1 MKIGIVGLGLIGGS
15 IYKKCKS
22 LGIEVVGISK
32 SQKGIE
38 TDIFDDYSKLKE
50 CNLVFVCCHMRD
62 VLKVLK
68 ELDLYL
74 TSDTT
79 VCDVCSLKEFVSKGT
94 YGFKFVPT
102 HPMAGTEKSGFENSF
117 AEMFEGAKWVIT
129 PVDNT
134 DINELKGFI
143 EKMGAKPVIA
153 TPKEHDEAV
162 ALISHMPMVISQALF
177 AAVEN
182 NDLAK
187 KLASSGFRD
196 MTRLAMSNIDMASDM
211 VNLNHENIQ
220 NAILKLYSN
229 VGDLLKEDYAEKISK
244 IKQDREKMYLDG
256 KNVL

>member
-15 IYKKCKS
+15 IYKKCKQIG
-22 LGIEVVGISK
+22 LEVVGVSK
-32 SQKGIE
+32 SQSGKE
-38 TDIFDDYSKLKE
+38 NDIYSDYSYLKD
-50 CNLVFVCCHMRD
+50 CNLVFVCCHMRE

-68 ELDLYL
+68 ELELYL
-74 TSDTT
+74 NSNTM
-79 VCDVCSLKEFVSKGT
+79 VCDVCSLKEFVSKQT

-102 HPMAGTEKSGFENSF
+102 HPMAGTEKSGFDNSF
-117 AEMFEGAKWVIT
+117 PELFEDAKWVIT

-134 DINELKGFI
+134 DIKDLKEFI
-143 EKMGAKPVIA
+143 EKMGATPVIA

-162 ALISHMPMVISQALF
+162 AMISHMPMVISQALF
-177 AAVEN
+177 AAVDN

-196 MTRLAMSNIDMASDM
+196 MTRLAMSNVDMASDM

-229 VGDLLKEDYAEKISK
+229 VGDLIKENYPEKISK
-244 IKQDREKMYLDG
+244 IKIEREKMYIDG

>member
-1 MKIGIVGLGLIGGS
+1 MKIGVVGLGLIGGS
-15 IYKKCKS
+15 IYKKCMQ
-22 LGIEVVGISK
+22 LGLEVVGISK
-32 SQKGIE
+32 SQSGKERNIYS
-38 TDIFDDYSKLKE
+38 DYSYLKE
-50 CNLVFVCCHMRD
+50 CNLVFVCSHMRE

-68 ELDLYL
+68 ELELYL
-74 TSDTT
+74 PQETM
-79 VCDVCSLKEFVSKGT
+79 VCDVCSLKEFVSKQT
-94 YGFKFVPT
+94 YCYKFVPT

-117 AEMFEGAKWVIT
+117 AEMFVDAKWVIT
-129 PVDNT
+129 PIDNT
-134 DINELKGFI
+134 DITVLKDFI
-143 EKMGAKPVIA
+143 GKMGATHVIT

-177 AAVEN
+177 AVVEN

-196 MTRLAMSNIDMASDM
+196 MTRLAMSNVDMASDM

-229 VGDLLKEDYAEKISK
+229 VGNLIKENYPEKISK
-244 IKQDREKMYLDG
+244 IQNEREKMYIDG